1 MFTNGTELTMSQL
14 DEVIAGK
21 GGIIIPSKPIADI
34 ISSLVC
40 GGHNW
45 VKTGR
50 EAEVPYFIFW
60 SRHQKQY
67 ICTKCGQKKWVHEN

>member
-14 DEVIAGK
+14 EEVIAGK
-21 GGIIIPSKPIADI
+21 GGINIPSKPIADI

-45 VKTGR
+45 VRTGR
-50 EAEVPYFIFW
+50 EAEVPYFVFW
-60 SRHQKQY
+60 TKHQKQY
-67 ICTKCGQKKWVHEN
+67 ICTKCKQKKWVNED

>member
-21 GGIIIPSKPIADI
+21 GGINIPSKPIADI

-67 ICTKCGQKKWVHEN
+67 KCTKCGQKKWVYEN

>member
-21 GGIIIPSKPIADI
+21 GGINIPSKPIADI

-60 SRHQKQY
+60 SKHQKQY
-67 ICTKCGQKKWVHEN
+67 MCTKCGQKKWDHEN

>member
-1 MFTNGTELTMSQL
+1 MYMNRIELTLDEL

-21 GGIIIPSKPIADI
+21 GYINIPSGPIVDI

-50 EAEVPYFIFW
+50 EAEVPFMIFW

-67 ICTKCGQKKWVHEN
+67 QCTKCGQKKWVHED

>member
-1 MFTNGTELTMSQL
+1 MFTNGTELSMSQL

-21 GGIIIPSKPIADI
+21 GGINIPSKPIADI

-67 ICTKCGQKKWVHEN
+67 KCTKCGQKKWVYEN